1 MKLSFEKLCDMINDD
16 AKELNRV
23 WHYVVKHKL
32 EFTSNQIRFL
42 NDRLN
47 EIGAKVINNEVIK
60 KEEQIDLLMIRI
72 ADCRWEIGKLN
83 ECYDYATSIED
94 DLTQKEREYLGEM
107 FWYCYQD
114 IIDRE
119 QQEYEQLKK
128 EFKMQHSNKEYNAAL
143 HTRKKALTVKNPYA
157 EYIARGEKKIEVRS
171 RDTKHRGEL
180 IICSSQKPVIQEMQ
194 SGCILASVNL
204 WQTKPFK
211 DLTEEEKL
219 STKIP
224 REQWDGLDEHYGCFL
239 KDVIRMVEYP
249 VKGQLGIFNLVMDR
263 MEFIPYNNAEVS
275 ELIETHKPKEF
286 DRKAVAIG
294 CLFIIIIF
302 AIVGLV
308 VWGIIKAFS

>member
-1 MKLSFEKLCDMINDD
+1 
-16 AKELNRV
+16 
-23 WHYVVKHKL
+23 
-32 EFTSNQIRFL
+32 
-42 NDRLN
+42 
-47 EIGAKVINNEVIK
+47 
-60 KEEQIDLLMIRI
+60 
-72 ADCRWEIGKLN
+72 
-83 ECYDYATSIED
+83 
-94 DLTQKEREYLGEM
+94 
-107 FWYCYQD
+107 
-114 IIDRE
+114 
-119 QQEYEQLKK
+119 
-128 EFKMQHSNKEYNAAL
+128 
-143 HTRKKALTVKNPYA
+143 
-157 EYIARGEKKIEVRS
+157 
-171 RDTKHRGEL
+171 
-180 IICSSQKPVIQEMQ
+180 MQ